1 MRDFTPVQDVFRL
14 PAMRGRRH
22 IADRPQRPF
31 RRLSPVEGQSNQ
43 CPILSGGSDVA
54 FRRQPCQEL
63 SDLIRSER
71 RWMLHRMEADEV
83 PNPVPVALLRAP
95 AVAASSNGRPN
106 LIAQPGLPGGIIH
119 DVPPLMWF
127 GHTASLL
134 SAQNDARKRIHTRPV
149 RGLISH

>member
-1 MRDFTPVQDVFRL
+1 MRVYTLVQDVRV

-83 PNPVPVALLRAP
+83 PNPVPVALLRAQ
-95 AVAASSNGRPN
+95 AVAASTNDLPD
-106 LIAQPGLPGGIIH
+106 LLAQPGLLGGIIH
-119 DVPPLMWF
+119 DVPPLKLYRD
-127 GHTASLL
+127 TVLL
-134 SAQNDARKRIHTRPV
+134 SEQNDAVKRIHIGPD
-149 RGLISH
+149 RGLVSH